1 MASCLSR
8 AAMLA
13 VFVLSLGAPMA
24 LAEDTVETP
33 ASSSSADFTKLKSM
47 VDSGDYAN
55 ALPALQ
61 ALNAQSPNNPDV
73 LNLIGFSLRKTGH
86 ADQALDFYNKALALK
101 PDHLGANEYLG
112 ELYLELKQP
121 EKAKERLET
130 LRQACGGT
138 CEEFTE
144 LQDKIDQAAA
154 AQ

>member
-1 MASCLSR
+1 MTKKSLNR
-8 AAMLA
+8 AALLA
-13 VFVLSLGAPMA
+13 VFLLAFGSPLA

-33 ASSSSADFTKLKSM
+33 DSAASPDFARLKSM
-47 VDSGDYAN
+47 VDAGDYAD

-61 ALNAQSPNNPDV
+61 ALDTRTPDNPDV

-86 ADQALDFYNKALALK
+86 AERALDFYNRALALK

-121 EKAKERLET
+121 AMAKQRLEV
-130 LRQACGGT
+130 LRQACGS

-144 LQDKIDQAAA
+144 LQAKIDQAAA
-154 AQ
+154 LP

>member
-1 MASCLSR
+1 MTRHLNR

-13 VFVLSLGAPMA
+13 VFLLSLGAPLA

-33 ASSSSADFTKLKSM
+33 ASASSADFAKLKSM
-47 VDSGDYAN
+47 VDAGDYAG

-61 ALNAQSPNNPDV
+61 ALNTQSPGNPDV

-86 ADQALDFYNKALALK
+86 ADQALAFYNQALAQK

-121 EKAKERLET
+121 EKAKERLEI
-130 LRQACGGT
+130 LRQACGGA
-138 CEEFTE
+138 CAEFTE
-144 LQDKIDQAAA
+144 LQEKIDQAAA
-154 AQ
+154 AR